1 MIVSIVPKEHINQL
15 WQQVSG
21 YLNDALQ
28 FSDGDYNIEQAKVYL
43 SQGLWQLLV
52 VHDDNKIHGA
62 IAVVYQ
68 NYPNDRVAFI
78 VAIGGKWISD
88 KESYK
93 NFCAVLK
100 TNGATKIQGAARES
114 VARLWKRLGFK
125 NKYIIV
131 ENKL

>member
-15 WQQVSG
+15 WSQVSG

-93 NFCAVLK
+93 NFCEVLK